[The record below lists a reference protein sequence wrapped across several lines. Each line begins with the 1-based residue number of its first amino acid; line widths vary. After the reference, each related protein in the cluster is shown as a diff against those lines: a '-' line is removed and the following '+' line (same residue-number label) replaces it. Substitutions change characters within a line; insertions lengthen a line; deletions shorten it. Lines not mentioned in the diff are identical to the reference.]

1 MLIIFI
7 DYGKQDAAQIRNKG
21 KYKNLDL
28 QVRVRY
34 WTTTL
39 GEQCVDV
46 SVGGQA
52 TVTIPGVWSCVRV
65 PTSC

>member
-1 MLIIFI
+1 ME
-7 DYGKQDAAQIRNKG
+7 GKMTAQIRNKV

-34 WTTTL
+34 GTTTL

-46 SVGGQA
+46 WLEAKLPHS
-52 TVTIPGVWSCVRV
+52 
-65 PTSC
+65 